1 MDRVSQENKKMIAD
15 AYRVGSGDRLAKGD
29 MKIRIFLGAI
39 LVSATMLGINELASA
54 VHRADHAGPP
64 AAVSDTSIRN

>member
-1 MDRVSQENKKMIAD
+1 LDRVSQENKKMIAD

-54 VHRADHAGPP
+54 VTRADHGSLP
-64 AAVSDTSIRN
+64 AAANDISVRN